1 MVRKFKIFCYLA
13 GFAVKSDKIQVDAFD
28 VSGISGLTTEFG
40 SGENMKFTTNP
51 KQYTWSDL
59 LFSDFQH
66 FLTSGRYKILSHFE
80 IFSFTT
86 VTCYALNIRMV
97 KISYFGSPESYISS

>member
-1 MVRKFKIFCYLA
+1 
-13 GFAVKSDKIQVDAFD
+13 
-28 VSGISGLTTEFG
+28 
-40 SGENMKFTTNP
+40 MKFTTNP

-66 FLTSGRYKILSHFE
+66 FLTSGRFKILSQFE

-86 VTCYALNIRMV
+86 VTCFV
-97 KISYFGSPESYISS
+97 FESDVTFRTHEILDKTYTEVRPVGQDLKNNCPARRTFHENKLS